1 MAAPIELTRDQ
12 IVAHRR
18 EAGALDRRLPPGPE
32 SLRRAAWAGL
42 PDSMPR
48 AALVAIHA
56 RVNGTQPGTWED
68 PSLVQVWGPRFSAHV
83 VAREDAAVF
92 TLGRLPDKGPRRARA
107 EATADQLEA
116 FLAGR
121 TMSYADAGH
130 GMGIDPNMLRYA
142 TLTGRVLIRW
152 EGARRPTIWMVPAP
166 DLSPVDARLEL
177 ARRHIHAFG
186 VSTPAAFADWAG
198 VKPDRAQATFDDLA
212 AELAPAQTPVGDAWI
227 LASDEASLR
236 APAATPSAVR
246 LLPSGDTYLLAWGRD
261 RGLLVEDAKRRA
273 ELWTSRVW
281 PGAVLIDGE
290 VAGVWR
296 RAGAVVDIDAW
307 RRLSP
312 DERDR
317 VVAEAES
324 LPLPDVAGRLEV
336 RWVGAEA
343 A

>member
-1 MAAPIELTRDQ
+1 MAAPIELTREQ
-12 IVAHRR
+12 ILSHRR
-18 EAGALDRRLPPGPE
+18 AAGALDRRLPPGPE

-56 RVNGTQPGTWED
+56 RVDGTLPGTWED
-68 PSLVQVWGPRFSAHV
+68 PSLVQVWGPRFSAYV

-107 EATADQLEA
+107 ETTADQLEA

-130 GMGIDPNMLRYA
+130 AMGIDPNMLRYA

-166 DLSPVDARLEL
+166 GLDPVEARLEL
-177 ARRHIHAFG
+177 ARRHLHAFG
-186 VSTPAAFADWAG
+186 GSTPAAFGDWAG
-198 VKPDRAQATFDDLA
+198 VKPDRAQAAFDGLA
-212 AELAPAQTPVGDAWI
+212 TELVPARTPVGDGWI

-236 APAATPSAVR
+236 APAVTPAAVR

-261 RGLLVEDAKRRA
+261 RGLLVEDARRRD

-281 PGAVLIDGE
+281 PGALLVDGE

-312 DERDR
+312 DERNR

-324 LPLPDVAGRLEV
+324 LPLPDVAGRLRV
-336 RWVGAEA
+336 RWGGAEA
-343 A
+343 D

>member
-1 MAAPIELTRDQ
+1 
-12 IVAHRR
+12 
-18 EAGALDRRLPPGPE
+18 
-32 SLRRAAWAGL
+32 
-42 PDSMPR
+42 MPR

-246 LLPSGDTYLLAWGRD
+246 LLPSGDTYLVLESADRALLAP
-261 RGLLVEDAKRRA
+261 DAARRA

-281 PGAVLIDGE
+281 PGAVLVNGE

-296 RAGAVVDIDAW
+296 RSGSVVDVTTW

-312 DERDR
+312 AERTA
-317 VVAEAES
+317 VE
-324 LPLPDVAGRLEV
+324 
-336 RWVGAEA
+336 AEA
-343 A
+343 ASFPLPGIEGDVRVRWDA